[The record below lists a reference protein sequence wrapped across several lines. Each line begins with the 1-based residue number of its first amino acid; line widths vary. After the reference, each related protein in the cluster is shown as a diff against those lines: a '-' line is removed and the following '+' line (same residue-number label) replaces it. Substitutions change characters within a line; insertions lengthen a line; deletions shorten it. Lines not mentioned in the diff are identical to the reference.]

1 MLLNVLP
8 RMDVLVRKNKLELLL
23 PIQLIA
29 LKKSAQ
35 VNMTHALKIQ
45 NVSQLFN
52 TVKKNV
58 DQAKLVGHSAFQAK
72 EVKLPLT
79 PPNVLPRTDV

>member
-1 MLLNVLP
+1 
-8 RMDVLVRKNKLELLL
+8 MDVLVKKFNKLELLL

-58 DQAKLVGHSAFQAK
+58 DQAKLAGHSAFQVK
-72 EVKLPLT
+72 EVKLLLT